1 MLISYLTQIPEYFG
15 MPAWTPYLNFDI
27 VKAILN
33 LPDEQRKNRNWQR
46 SFFKSVGLNLEDMYI
61 KLDKINRLDYEVAK
75 NANLGPLDVE
85 LLSKFIEKKRL
96 IEINRYLEGISVYEY
111 LKNELLFIPKIGGLL
126 RRLGFKNEFLKAL
139 YEYYVIKAIE
149 KGLKYEC

>member
-1 MLISYLTQIPEYFG
+1 M
-15 MPAWTPYLNFDI
+15 
-27 VKAILN
+27 N
-33 LPDEQRKNRNWQR
+33 L
-46 SFFKSVGLNLEDMYI
+46 KS
-61 KLDKINRLDYEVAK
+61 DKSNRLGYEVAK
-75 NANLGPLDVE
+75 NSNLEPLDVE

-139 YEYYVIKAIE
+139 DEYYVIKAIE

>member
-1 MLISYLTQIPEYFG
+1 

-27 VKAILN
+27 VKSILN

-46 SFFKSVGLNLEDMYI
+46 SFFKSVGLNLEDMNL
-61 KLDKINRLDYEVAK
+61 KSDKSNRLGYEVAK
-75 NANLGPLDVE
+75 NSNLEPLDVE